1 MKTRQAEKSIN
12 PPSLKLRRT
21 KKVLV
26 FGTFDG
32 IHPGHIFFLT
42 EAAKLGKLTVSIAS
56 NDIVKSLKLK
66 IPLDEKD
73 RKNQIEKLGI
83 ASKVIIG
90 DQKPRTWSI
99 IKKEQPDI
107 IAVGYDQK
115 KFYDAL
121 KKDYKEINTPFKIVK
136 IKSLKPHIYK
146 SRLLHKREKICA
158 YCTIP
163 EIKERTILEN
173 KFAFA
178 FPTNIPIVPGHILI
192 VPKRCVAKFEDMTKS
207 EKEAVF
213 DLQSKLK
220 IALKKSFGADG
231 FNIAWNEGELA
242 GQSVPHFHLH
252 ILPRKPGDE
261 GITKYEPRKFLYRP
275 NGNREKSPENE
286 LLEVSKLIKKHL

>member
-178 FPTNIPIVPGHILI
+178 DIAIQSIADKNRSLLFLREINKTINWEPVQVLLMEFYETG
-192 VPKRCVAKFEDMTKS
+192 KTK
-207 EKEAVF
+207 
-213 DLQSKLK
+213 
-220 IALKKSFGADG
+220 
-231 FNIAWNEGELA
+231 EGERAYSPLLLFKCLLL
-242 GQSVPHFHLH
+242 QKPH
-252 ILPRKPGDE
+252 
-261 GITKYEPRKFLYRP
+261 
-275 NGNREKSPENE
+275 
-286 LLEVSKLIKKHL
+286 